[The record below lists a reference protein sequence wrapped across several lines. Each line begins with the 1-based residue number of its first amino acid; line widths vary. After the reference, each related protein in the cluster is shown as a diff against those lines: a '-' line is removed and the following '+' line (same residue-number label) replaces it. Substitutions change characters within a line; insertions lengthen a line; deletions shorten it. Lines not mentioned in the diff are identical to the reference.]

1 MERPGHRD
9 MARELDS
16 MERDVTSWEA
26 NFIESVLKALRSGKS
41 LSNPQKEK
49 LEEMWDKYLGER
61 ADKDA
66 PPRDE
71 DEDLELD

>member
-1 MERPGHRD
+1 
-9 MARELDS
+9 MAKELDS
-16 MERDVTSWEA
+16 MDRDVTSWEA
-26 NFIESVLKALRSGKS
+26 DFLESVMKALRAGQP
-41 LSNPQKEK
+41 LSNGRKEK

-71 DEDLELD
+71 DEDLDLD

>member
-16 MERDVTSWEA
+16 MDRDVTSWEA
-26 NFIESVLKALRSGKS
+26 NFLESVMKALRAGRA
-41 LSNPQKEK
+41 LSDRQKEK
-49 LEEMWDKYLGER
+49 LDEMWDKYLGER

-71 DEDLELD
+71 DEDLDVD